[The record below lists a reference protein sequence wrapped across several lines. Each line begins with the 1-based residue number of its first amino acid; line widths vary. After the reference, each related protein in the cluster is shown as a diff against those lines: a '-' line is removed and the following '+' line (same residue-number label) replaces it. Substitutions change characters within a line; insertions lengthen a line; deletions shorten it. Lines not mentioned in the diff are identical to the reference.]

1 LIYFCF
7 VRNIFYLAE
16 IRRKRRQDEEKIYL
30 VLHYARVS
38 SSMKEMTFEETPRAV
53 PQSNTIG
60 EVWANLRRNP
70 AQFIRYW
77 NYKGAI
83 MSGVLRAPIF
93 LITYLLGKE
102 SLKLAVG
109 AALVQFVFRFFF
121 AGVGGALIQS
131 FRRVEPVWKALVTI
145 LLIVPLISHVF
156 EFLVQWSFAYVT
168 ATNDHTDEA
177 IVRSICVSIISA
189 LFTLFIMRRNVMIVG
204 EAESKSLF
212 SDLARIP
219 ALIFHFVAFIPN
231 ELSSLLR
238 RGALIPVVFSLVGFG
253 FFSQMLCWAV
263 TNKAFW
269 TYGGG
274 REIPLLKFWGIDG
287 AVLLILAVAL
297 SSYVFNRQ
305 RKRNISL
312 S

>member
-1 LIYFCF
+1 
-7 VRNIFYLAE
+7 
-16 IRRKRRQDEEKIYL
+16 
-30 VLHYARVS
+30 
-38 SSMKEMTFEETPRAV
+38 MKEMTFEETPSAV
-53 PQSNTIG
+53 PPSNTIS
-60 EVWANLRRNP
+60 EAWTNLLRNP

-93 LITYLLGKE
+93 LVTYLVGRE
-102 SLKLAVG
+102 SIKLALG
-109 AALVQFVFRFFF
+109 AALAQFVFRFFF

-131 FRRVEPVWKALVTI
+131 FRRVEPPWKALATI
-145 LLIVPLISHVF
+145 LLVVPVISHIF

-231 ELSSLLR
+231 EISSLLR
-238 RGALIPVVFSLVGFG
+238 RGALIPVGLSIVGFG

-263 TNKAFW
+263 TSKAFW

-274 REIPLLKFWGIDG
+274 RSIPLLKFWGLDG
-287 AVLLILAVAL
+287 AILLILAVAL

>member
-1 LIYFCF
+1 
-7 VRNIFYLAE
+7 
-16 IRRKRRQDEEKIYL
+16 
-30 VLHYARVS
+30 
-38 SSMKEMTFEETPRAV
+38 MKEMTFEETPPAL

-60 EVWANLRRNP
+60 EVWANLLRNP

-93 LITYLLGKE
+93 LITYLVGKE
-102 SLKLAVG
+102 SLKLAIG
-109 AALVQFVFRFFF
+109 AALVQFAFRFLF

-131 FRRVEPVWKALVTI
+131 FRRVEPAWKALATI
-145 LLIVPLISHVF
+145 LLVVPLISHVF
-156 EFLVQWSFAYVT
+156 EFLVQVGFAYFT
-168 ATNDHTDEA
+168 ATSAHTDEA
-177 IVRSICVSIISA
+177 VIRSICVSIISA

-212 SDLARIP
+212 SDLTRIP

-231 ELSSLLR
+231 EISSLMR
-238 RGALIPVVFSLVGFG
+238 RGAFITAGLGIAGFG
-253 FFSQMLCWAV
+253 FFAQMLCWAV

-269 TYGGG
+269 TYNSG
-274 REIPLLKFWGIDG
+274 REIPLLKYWGIDG
-287 AVLLILAVAL
+287 TILLVLAVSL
-297 SSYVFNRQ
+297 STFVFNQ
-305 RKRNISL
+305 TRKRCQHNTL

>member
-1 LIYFCF
+1 
-7 VRNIFYLAE
+7 
-16 IRRKRRQDEEKIYL
+16 
-30 VLHYARVS
+30 
-38 SSMKEMTFEETPRAV
+38 MKEMTFEETPSV
-53 PQSNTIG
+53 PPQHTIS
-60 EVWANLRRNP
+60 EAWTKLLRNP

-93 LITYLLGKE
+93 LVTYLIGKE
-102 SLKLAVG
+102 SLKLALG

-131 FRRVEPVWKALVTI
+131 FRRVEPAWKALFSI

-156 EFLVQWSFAYVT
+156 EFLVQSTFAYLT

-204 EAESKSLF
+204 EEESKSLF
-212 SDLARIP
+212 HDLTRIP

-231 ELSSLLR
+231 EISSLMR
-238 RGALIPVVFSLVGFG
+238 RGAFITAGLSIAGFG
-253 FFSQMLCWAV
+253 FFAQMLCWAV

-287 AVLLILAVAL
+287 TILLVLAISL
-297 SSYVFNRQ
+297 STFVFNQR
-305 RKRNISL
+305 RKRNQHNTL